1 MTLHTFNKPSVVNEN
16 LRFVAPGDQI
26 LLIEDGV
33 YASLSQPQVAEHG
46 NLFAL
51 DIDVK
56 ARGIAVDSSCKTISY
71 DEFVTLCVDA
81 DHIKNWF

>member
-33 YASLSQPQVAEHG
+33 YALLTDSQVTGHG
-46 NLFAL
+46 NLYAL

-56 ARGIAVDSSCKTISY
+56 ARGITTNSSCKTISY

-81 DHIKNWF
+81 DQVKNWF